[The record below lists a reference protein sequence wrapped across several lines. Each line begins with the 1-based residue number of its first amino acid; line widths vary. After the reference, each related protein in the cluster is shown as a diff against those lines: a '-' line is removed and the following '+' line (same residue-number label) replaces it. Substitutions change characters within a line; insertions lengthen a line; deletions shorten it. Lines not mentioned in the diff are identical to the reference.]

1 MAGRLRISRLPS
13 VVDRYRKWDIVV
25 DGAVAGHV
33 ANGRAA
39 DVRVEAGD
47 HTVRVGHRFLAS
59 PERTFVVKGTQTVQF
74 VCRPRPHPVIWIPYG
89 VASLLRR
96 NLFIILEPFPEQAS
110 EVDQPVRRA
119 RPVRS
124 PSKARLPRRAGPEIQ
139 TMSS

>member
-13 VVDRYRKWDIVV
+13 VLDRYRKWNIVV

-33 ANGRAA
+33 ANDQTA
-39 DVRVEAGD
+39 DVRVEPGD

-74 VCRPRPHPVIWIPYG
+74 VCRPRPHPVLWIPYG
-89 VASLLRR
+89 VASLVRH
-96 NLFIILEPFPEQAS
+96 NLFIILEPLPGQAP
-110 EVDQPVRRA
+110 EVDHAVRRA

-124 PSKARLPRRAGPEIQ
+124 RSKGRSPRRSGPEIQ
-139 TMSS
+139 AMSS

>member
-1 MAGRLRISRLPS
+1 LPS
-13 VVDRYRKWDIVV
+13 FVDRYRKWDIVI
-25 DGAVAGHV
+25 DGAVAGRV
-33 ANGRAA
+33 ANGRGA

-59 PERTFVVKGTQTVQF
+59 PERTFGVKGAQTVQF
-74 VCRPRPHPVIWIPYG
+74 VCRPRPHPMIWIPYG
-89 VASLLRR
+89 VASLVRH
-96 NLFIILEPFPEQAS
+96 NLFIVLEPLPGQAQ

-124 PSKARLPRRAGPEIQ
+124 RSKGRRPRRAGPEIQ